1 MQVMGCCAVVCSR
14 GADIV
19 AVLLHERQLP
29 KLDDLG
35 ELLPR
40 TQPSPRLLMLL
51 GRVRG
56 YTATAVDGRRVAAM
70 MRGVTTLYSFV
81 TNDCLLR

>member
-1 MQVMGCCAVVCSR
+1 MGVCAVVCSR
-14 GADIV
+14 GADNV

-29 KLDDLG
+29 KLDNLG

-40 TQPSPRLLMLL
+40 AQPSLRLLMLL

-56 YTATAVDGRRVAAM
+56 YTATAVDGRRVAAVM
-70 MRGVTTLYSFV
+70 CDSLLLRDD
-81 TNDCLLR
+81 DCLLR